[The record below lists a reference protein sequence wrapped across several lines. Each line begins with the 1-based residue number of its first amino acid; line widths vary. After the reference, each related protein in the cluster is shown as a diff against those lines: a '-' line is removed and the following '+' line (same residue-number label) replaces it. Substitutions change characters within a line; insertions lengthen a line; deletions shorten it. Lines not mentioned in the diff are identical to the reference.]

1 MCIRILDVLFV
12 FSLAADMT
20 VVPKNIFSYVPRKV
34 KRAGAAPFL
43 PISKKEMDILGWDAC
58 DIIIVSGDAYIDHPS
73 FGASIIG
80 RVLEAQGF
88 RVGIIAQPDWKS
100 AADFLSLIHI

>member
-1 MCIRILDVLFV
+1 
-12 FSLAADMT
+12 MT

-34 KRAGAAPFL
+34 KRAGAASFL
-43 PISKKEMDILGWDAC
+43 PMSKKEMDILGWDAC

-80 RVLEAQGF
+80 RSAVPRPSVEACMNG
-88 RVGIIAQPDWKS
+88 
-100 AADFLSLIHI
+100 